1 MVEFKERTEEIN
13 DLYGKA
19 IKELD
24 YQKVEEKARALEK
37 EMIED
42 GKSVDE
48 TAKAI
53 MNGFWARYYLAKKFG
68 YIDSVI
74 CSRVESYYSQ
84 VENLEVKIAYGYL
97 LAVIASELREDF
109 ATAKEINSEIQKIAE
124 ETGNVISILRAIN
137 ARGLNEMKE
146 KNFAKAVEIFNEV
159 EQIIVPS
166 EAYQHLGNILSN
178 LGASKIRGGINILDG
193 VGDLIEAADYYLQT
207 KPVPLKH
214 IEGIKNRL
222 NEAGEK
228 LVELA
233 KESEL
238 SS

>member
-1 MVEFKERTEEIN
+1 LADFEER
-13 DLYGKA
+13 
-19 IKELD
+19 IKEIDALYNKATKEAD
-24 YQKVEEKARALEK
+24 YQEVEERAQALEK
-37 EMIED
+37 EMIEA
-42 GKSVDE
+42 GKGIDE

-84 VENLEVKIAYGYL
+84 VENLEVRIAYGYL
-97 LAVIASELREDF
+97 LAVIISELREDF
-109 ATAKEINSEIQKIAE
+109 NAAKKINDDVRKLAE
-124 ETGNVISILRAIN
+124 STGNVTSILRAIN

-146 KNFAKAVEIFNEV
+146 KNFAKAVEIFDEIEKIV
-159 EQIIVPS
+159 EIPS
-166 EAYQHLGNILSN
+166 ESFQHAGNVVN
-178 LGASKIRGGINILDG
+178 NRGAAQIRGEVDILAGI
-193 VGDLIEAADYYLQT
+193 GDLIAAAEYYLKV

-228 LVELA
+228 LIEQA
-233 KESEL
+233 KKLE
-238 SS
+238 